1 MHWQSLLNRVVPSL
15 AVGLVVLALAGC
27 GGSAPAPPAPLYPD
41 TILFPLYTTRTARDG
56 VIYVTLLGSPAFAT
70 MRDPDIAMAHLA
82 FAVDPSLG
90 AELID
95 SDEQKLANQYGWTG
109 TYTFDIA
116 GESLVIDVQIDGMAH
131 TLSVADAEFSLPR
144 GNCVRIVVSSE
155 QVVTASQLEPVLVDD
170 PGNVEQVIAT
180 FARSPGG

>member
-1 MHWQSLLNRVVPSL
+1 MRSRSLVKRVFPSPAL
-15 AVGLVVLALAGC
+15 GLIVLALAAC
-27 GGSAPAPPAPLYPD
+27 EGSSPAPPAPLYPD
-41 TILFPLYTTRTARDG
+41 TILFPLYATRTVRDG

-82 FAVDPSLG
+82 IAVDPSLG
-90 AELID
+90 AELVD

-109 TYTFDIA
+109 RYSFDIA
-116 GESLVIDVQIDGMAH
+116 GESLVIDVRIDGQAH
-131 TLSVADAEFSLPR
+131 TLSVADAEFSLPG
-144 GNCVRIVVSSE
+144 GNCVRIAVSPE
-155 QVVTASQLEPVLVDD
+155 RVLTASQLEPVLVDD